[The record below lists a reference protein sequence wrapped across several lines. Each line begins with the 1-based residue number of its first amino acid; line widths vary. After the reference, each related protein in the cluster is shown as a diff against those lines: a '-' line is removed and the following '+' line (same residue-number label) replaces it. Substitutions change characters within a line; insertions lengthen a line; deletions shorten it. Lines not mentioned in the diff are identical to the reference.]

1 MKSII
6 VTAFLAALLLP
17 ASAARAQLS
26 PPGARVGDIHELTK
40 AYETSSETNEGS
52 SGSSQGHDTLIERV
66 IGLRPDGLELEYDLA
81 EADPEARASY
91 WQYPVRVF
99 KPKGGEL
106 QLLNRAEL
114 ESRVDG
120 WLKKGKM
127 TRAACGR
134 WIFTWNAF
142 RIECDSQSVIATL
155 SSYDLR
161 PSDLREGALHRETE
175 ALAPAPLKLKVAGP
189 EGSTFAAEMEIDPDS
204 VRRGRAEADVAV
216 GEISGKP
223 VTLEAAVRARAKE
236 TVSGTIS
243 VTFATDPAGNV
254 KRRTRV
260 VKLEIREPDGRVE
273 TRTATETL
281 ERRLVPAPTSGR

>member
-6 VTAFLAALLLP
+6 VTAVLAALLLP
-17 ASAARAQLS
+17 ACAARAQLS
-26 PPGARVGDIHELTK
+26 PPGARVGEVHELIK
-40 AYETSSETNEGS
+40 AYETSSETSEGS

-99 KPKGGEL
+99 KPKSGAL

-114 ESRVDG
+114 ESRVDR

-142 RIECDSQSVIATL
+142 RIECDPQSVIATL
-155 SSYDLR
+155 TSFDLR
-161 PSDLREGALHRETE
+161 PSDLREGALHREAE
-175 ALAPAPLKLKVAGP
+175 ALAPAPLTLKAAGP
-189 EGSTFAAEMEIDPDS
+189 EGSIFAVEMEIDPDA
-204 VRRGRAEADVAV
+204 VRRGRAESDVAV
-216 GEISGKP
+216 GEIMGKP
-223 VTLEAAVRARAKE
+223 VTFEAAARARAKE
-236 TVSGTIS
+236 KVSGTIN

-254 KRRTRV
+254 KRRKRI
-260 VKLEIREPDGRVE
+260 VKLEITEPDGRVE

-281 ERRLVPAPTSGR
+281 ERRLVPGRT